1 MSNVRKLLQRADEQ
15 GRRSAVLLD
24 EREHTYSDLG
34 AGYKKIRPRVEG
46 AGCLTEALG
55 MPCPSQLQGKF

>member
-1 MSNVRKLLQRADEQ
+1 MSIARKLLQRADEQ

-34 AGYKKIRPRVEG
+34 RDIRRFARGLKELG
-46 AGCLTEALG
+46 A
-55 MPCPSQLQGKF
+55 LQRL